1 MMLGWINC
9 HGGQSKDDGGRNL
22 PVPCGA
28 TSSRGPIMWERPNAY
43 VEGSQAGDQHRLSP
57 RPDAAQPIRMCERL
71 WTLPS
76 RQVWQGERGAPLTFD
91 ARTAEVFMHGAARCY
106 APYRA
111 SLPRCSRP
119 SRRGRGDVG
128 ASGTGGATADLYRHC
143 SSSSVVPLQVRR
155 THSSPQFLSKQTT
168 MVSPPRSIH
177 SRFWACPQSLAWLA
191 CTSISPPHVAPNIR
205 QLRRREAAWG
215 GSPRPSSS
223 GGPRV
228 ADQSDLPSTGAL
240 NGLEPQPVTTMCG

>member
-1 MMLGWINC
+1 
-9 HGGQSKDDGGRNL
+9 
-22 PVPCGA
+22 
-28 TSSRGPIMWERPNAY
+28 
-43 VEGSQAGDQHRLSP
+43 
-57 RPDAAQPIRMCERL
+57 
-71 WTLPS
+71 
-76 RQVWQGERGAPLTFD
+76 
-91 ARTAEVFMHGAARCY
+91 MHGAARCY